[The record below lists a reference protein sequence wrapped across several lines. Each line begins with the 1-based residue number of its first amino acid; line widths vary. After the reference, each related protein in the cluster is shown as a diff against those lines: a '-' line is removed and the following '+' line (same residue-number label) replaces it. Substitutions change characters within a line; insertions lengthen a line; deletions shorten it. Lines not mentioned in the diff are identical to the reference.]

1 MPYRPTAVH
10 RRNIRG
16 VIYPLTA
23 SVAQIYGIREDGA
36 YPIGAFYTVNI
47 DSTVWEHISGIW
59 YRPYTP
65 IDVEGRSIREED
77 IKLFSNA
84 VINGGPITLRSG
96 KRIDW
101 ELIPETEAGQ
111 LPRP

>member
-10 RRNIRG
+10 RRNRLG

-23 SVAQIYGIREDGA
+23 SVAARYGIREDGA
-36 YPIGAFYTVNI
+36 YPIGAFYTVKI
-47 DSTVWEHISGIW
+47 DSTVWEHIGGIW

-65 IDVEGRSIREED
+65 SDVAGRSIREED
-77 IKLFSNA
+77 IELFSNA
-84 VINGGPITLRSG
+84 IINGGPITLRSG

-101 ELIPETEAGQ
+101 ELIPESEAQQ